1 MVQRRSGVGFHY
13 TSTDRRTILA
23 AALAMAVVPAS
34 IRAQDDAAD
43 DPPWMILAGNDS
55 GPLGRWGHALI
66 FDPMRSHLLVAGGR
80 DAQGTVDGDLWSFD
94 LASLAWSGI
103 DLSGP
108 TARFGSATA
117 VAADGSGFYYFG
129 GESDAAVFA
138 DLWWFDFA
146 NATWREITPQSGDA
160 PTNRS
165 GVAGVI
171 DALGRFVI
179 SHGHDGDT
187 LYDDTWAYDPTAKT
201 WSDISPAPE
210 LRPMARY
217 DHDLLALPD
226 FGVILLGGGCSDGIG
241 PCPQGDLWSFD
252 VYGGGWVDITP
263 YTTPT
268 PRTGS
273 VMAQLGGTI
282 LQVGGMTDLG
292 PESDVWRGTFDG
304 STIGWQELTLVNHGP
319 MGIDRRWRHA
329 MAAAGSEFY
338 VFGGDGVEGALSDL
352 WQFSLD
358 RFTESEH
365 TLDPTSD
372 FDDSGGYDDYDE
384 SDDYSE

>member
-1 MVQRRSGVGFHY
+1 MFEGRWEAGFRHIR
-13 TSTDRRTILA
+13 TSRRTILA
-23 AALAMAVVPAS
+23 TALVASILPGS
-34 IRAQDDAAD
+34 IRAQDDAAG

-66 FDPMRSHLLVAGGR
+66 VDPVRSRLLLIGGR
-80 DAQGTVDGDLWSFD
+80 DAGGTVKGDLWSFD
-94 LASLAWSGI
+94 LAGLAWSGV

-108 TARFGSATA
+108 RARAGSATA
-117 VAADGSGFYYFG
+117 ASADGTGFYYFG
-129 GESDAAVFA
+129 GESDDAVFA

-146 NATWREITPQSGDA
+146 TATWQELTPRSGDA
-160 PTNRS
+160 PASRS
-165 GVAGVI
+165 GVAGAM

-187 LYDDTWAYDPTAKT
+187 IYDDTWAYDPGAKT
-201 WSDISPAPE
+201 WADISPAPE

-226 FGVILLGGGCSDGIG
+226 YSAILLGGGCSDGIG

-252 VYGGGWVDITP
+252 VYGGGWSDITP
-263 YTTPT
+263 FTAPT

-273 VMAQLGGTI
+273 AMARLGGTI

-292 PESDVWRGTFDG
+292 PESDVWRGYFDG
-304 STIGWQELTLVNHGP
+304 GTVGWQELTLVNHGP

-329 MAAAGSEFY
+329 MAAAGGEYF

-365 TLDPTSD
+365 TVDPNSE
-372 FDDSGGYDDYDE
+372 FDDSGEYDD
-384 SDDYSE
+384 SDDFSE